1 MRYRIPGS
9 RNTFGP
15 IPSLE
20 QRKMVATVVHRA
32 VCQVIGP
39 EAAARETLY
48 YPVVGAAIAGQLT
61 RDRYEICAGIVRL
74 RPHADAPWYQLA
86 AAPEAPAPHVWLV
99 RHHASGKVE
108 LVDLTSRYFGGWL
121 ESLGA
126 TWQRQRAI
134 PWHLWEWQE
143 EIPRYIRFDRDVS
156 ATEQVQEQVFERQ
169 RILMRPAIT
178 TALALLE

>member
-32 VCQVIGP
+32 VCQVIGT

-61 RDRYEICAGIVRL
+61 RDRYEICAGTVRL
-74 RPHADAPWYQLA
+74 RPHV
-86 AAPEAPAPHVWLV
+86 EAPSPHVWLV
-99 RHHASGKVE
+99 RRHESGKVE
-108 LVDLTSRYFGGWL
+108 LVDLTSRYFGSWL

-126 TWQRQRAI
+126 TWQRERAI

-143 EIPRYIRFDRDVS
+143 EIPRYIRFDQDAA
-156 ATEQVQEQVFERQ
+156 ATEQVQEEVFERQ

-178 TALALLE
+178 MALSLFE